1 MFEHQTTNNLDQTT
15 HTDTIFI
22 DVIVP
27 LSVANKFTYRI
38 PKEMNE
44 NIAVGKRVI
53 VQFGKSKF
61 YTAIVYH
68 IHHNPPK
75 DYAAKYIET
84 ILDDEP
90 IVTTAQLQLWDWIS
104 QYYLCNPGDVMNAAL
119 PSGLKLSS
127 TSHITLNPN
136 FSLDEVDYHFF
147 TQREHTVLEALQ
159 VNASLSFEDVSVML
173 SLKTIQAFVNGL
185 IKKGAIVIY
194 EEIKD
199 KYKPKLVDY
208 IGINNNLLTNDILL
222 KETLDTLEK
231 KAFKQAEVLL
241 AVYHLLK
248 TDETAKQLGLVK
260 KQVLLKTFDTSVIKG
275 LVKKDILIETEIET
289 SRLLFDHREKSTKLL
304 NQFQVQ
310 ALKEIE
316 TQFETKQAVLLHGV
330 TGSGKT
336 EVYAELIA
344 KVIAQGKQVLYLV
357 PEIALTTQLI
367 NRIRAVFGNS
377 VGIYHSK
384 FSENERVEIW
394 NSILL
399 EKDGKHEAKH
409 FNIVLGTR
417 SALFLPFNNLGL
429 IIVDEEHDNSYKQQD
444 PAPRYHARDAAMYLA
459 NLHKAKVLLGTAT
472 PSFESYYNALHNK
485 FGLVRL
491 AERFGKATLPQTVVC
506 DLKKETQQQQN
517 KSIFSHQLINAI
529 TEALQKKEQ
538 VILFQNRRG
547 FAPYTECSACHWI
560 PHCTH
565 CDVALIYHKQTNK
578 LSCHYCGYTMQPPTS
593 CNACGNN
600 NLKYKGFGTEKIEEE
615 IELLFPS
622 AKIARMDLDTTR
634 SKYAYKQ
641 LIDEFEL
648 GNIDILVGTQMVTKG
663 LDFDNVSVV
672 GVLNV
677 DSVLNFPDFRS
688 YEKAYQLIVQVS
700 GRAGRKEK
708 AGTVYIQTN
717 QPEHEVI
724 NHVLA
729 NDYLQFYQSQI
740 NEREQFHYPP
750 YTRVIELSVVA
761 KDINVVNDIAEQLAN
776 QLKPLFGGMLLGP
789 EFPLVA
795 KIKDQYHKRVLL
807 KINREYSPTQVRN
820 LLKQEIDTLQY
831 NNKKSIYRL
840 QIDADPV

>member
-1 MFEHQTTNNLDQTT
+1 MGGN
-15 HTDTIFI
+15 DTLFV
-22 DVIVP
+22 DVIIP

-38 PKEMNE
+38 PKEMNGF
-44 NIAVGKRVI
+44 IAVGKRVI
-53 VQFGKSKF
+53 VQFGKTKF
-61 YTAIVYH
+61 YTAVVYNVH
-68 IHHNPPK
+68 TNPPK
-75 DYAAKYIET
+75 DYAAKYIDS

-90 IVTTAQLQLWDWIS
+90 IVTASQLQLWDWIS
-104 QYYLCNPGDVMNAAL
+104 HYYICNPGDVMNAAL

-127 TSHITLNPN
+127 TSHVTINPD
-136 FSLDEVDYHFF
+136 FSLDEMPYDYF
-147 TQREHTVLEALQ
+147 TEKEHTVLEALQ

-173 SLKTIQAFVNGL
+173 SLKTVQVFISKL

-208 IGINNNLLTNDILL
+208 IGVNPTLLSNELQL
-222 KETLDTLEK
+222 KEVLDTLEK

-241 AVYHLLK
+241 SVLHLLK
-248 TDETAKQLGLVK
+248 ADETAKQLGLVK
-260 KQVLLKTFDTSVIKG
+260 KSVLLKTFDSTAIKG
-275 LVKKDILIETEIET
+275 LVKKEVLIETELET
-289 SRLLFDHREKSTKLL
+289 SRLLFDNKEKTNKIL
-304 NQFQVQ
+304 NSFQIQ
-310 ALKEIE
+310 AVKDIE
-316 TQFETKQAVLLHGV
+316 QQFESKQTVLLHGV

-336 EVYAELIA
+336 EIYSDLID
-344 KVIAQGKQVLYLV
+344 KTIVQGKQVLYLV

-394 NSILL
+394 NSIL
-399 EKDGKHEAKH
+399 HEGDDKLDAKH

-429 IIVDEEHDNSYKQQD
+429 IIIDEEHDNSYKQQD

-485 FGLVRL
+485 FGLVRI
-491 AERFGKATLPQTVVC
+491 AERHGNASLPTTVVC
-506 DLKKETQQQQN
+506 DLKKENQQHQN
-517 KSIFSHQLINAI
+517 KGIFSHQLVTAI
-529 TEALQKKEQ
+529 TQALAKKEQ

-547 FAPYTECSACHWI
+547 FAPYTECTSCNWI

-593 CNACGNN
+593 CGACGNN

-615 IELLFPS
+615 IEILFPS
-622 AKIARMDLDTTR
+622 AKVARMDLDTTR

-677 DSVLNFPDFRS
+677 DNVLNFPDFRS

-700 GRAGRKEK
+700 GRAGRKDK
-708 AGTVYIQTN
+708 KGTVYVQTN
-717 QPEHEVI
+717 QPEHAVI

-729 NDYLQFYQSQI
+729 DNYLQFYQSQI

-750 YTRVIELSVVA
+750 FTRVIELSVVS
-761 KDINVVNDIAEQLAN
+761 KDVVVVNDIAQQLAN
-776 QLKPLFGGMLLGP
+776 QLKPLFGGMMLGP

-795 KIKDQYHKRVLL
+795 KIKDQYHKRILL

-840 QIDADPV
+840 QVDADPV

>member
-1 MFEHQTTNNLDQTT
+1 MMESN
-15 HTDTIFI
+15 DTLFI

-38 PKEMNE
+38 PKDMNE
-44 NIAVGKRVI
+44 FIAVGKRVI

-61 YTAIVYH
+61 YTGIVYA
-68 IHHNPPK
+68 IHSNPPK
-75 DYAAKYIET
+75 DYVAKYIET

-90 IVTTAQLQLWDWIS
+90 IVTDAQLKLWDWIAH
-104 QYYLCNPGDVMNAAL
+104 YYLCNPGDVMNAAL

-127 TSHITLNPN
+127 TSHITLNPE
-136 FSLDEVDYHFF
+136 FSLDEMPYDFF
-147 TQREHTVLEALQ
+147 TDKEHTVLEALQ
-159 VNASLSFEDVSVML
+159 TSASLSFEDVSVML
-173 SLKTIQAFVNGL
+173 SIKTVQVFISKL

-208 IGINNNLLTNDILL
+208 IGVNPDLLTNELKL
-222 KETLDTLEK
+222 KEVLDTLEK

-241 AVYHLLK
+241 SVLHLLK

-260 KQVLLKTFDTSVIKG
+260 KSILLKSFDTSVIKG
-275 LVKKDILIETEIET
+275 LVKKEIFIETELET
-289 SRLLFDHREKSTKLL
+289 SRLLFDHKEKTNKTL
-304 NQFQVQ
+304 NDFQIQ
-310 ALKEIE
+310 AVKDIE
-316 TQFETKQAVLLHGV
+316 QQFETKQAVLLHGV

-336 EVYAELIA
+336 EIYSNLID

-394 NSILL
+394 DSIL
-399 EKDGKHEAKH
+399 HENDSRQDAKH
-409 FNIVLGTR
+409 FDIVLGTR
-417 SALFLPFNNLGL
+417 SALFLPFNHLGL
-429 IIVDEEHDNSYKQQD
+429 IIIDEEHDNSYKQQD

-459 NLHKAKVLLGTAT
+459 NLHQAKVLLGTAT
-472 PSFESYYNALHNK
+472 PSFESYYNALHQK
-485 FGLVRL
+485 FGLVRV
-491 AERFGKATLPQTVVC
+491 AERHGNATMPHMVVC

-517 KSIFSHQLINAI
+517 KSIFSHQLVDAI
-529 TEALQKKEQ
+529 TQALAKKEQ

-547 FAPYTECSACHWI
+547 FAPYTECTSCNWI

-565 CDVALIYHKQTNK
+565 CDVALIYHKQSNK
-578 LSCHYCGYTMQPPTS
+578 LSCHYCGYSMQPPTS
-593 CNACGNN
+593 CGACGNN

-615 IELLFPS
+615 IEILFPS
-622 AKIARMDLDTTR
+622 AKVARMDLDTTR

-663 LDFDNVSVV
+663 LDFDHVSVV

-688 YEKAYQLIVQVS
+688 FEKAYQLIVQVS
-700 GRAGRKEK
+700 GRAGRKDK
-708 AGTVYIQTN
+708 KGTVYIQTN
-717 QPEHEVI
+717 QPEHSVI

-729 NDYLQFYQSQI
+729 DNYLQFYQSQI
-740 NEREQFHYPP
+740 HEREQFHYPP
-750 YTRVIELSVVA
+750 FTRVIELSVVS
-761 KDINVVNDIAEQLAN
+761 KEVNVVNDIAQQLAN
-776 QLKPLFGGMLLGP
+776 QLKPLFGGMMLGP

-795 KIKDQYHKRVLL
+795 KIKDQYHKRILL

-820 LLKQEIDTLQY
+820 LLKQEIDILQY
-831 NNKKSIYRL
+831 NNKKSLYRL

>member
-1 MFEHQTTNNLDQTT
+1 MESN
-15 HTDTIFI
+15 DTLFI

-27 LSVANKFTYRI
+27 LSVANKFTYRV
-38 PKEMNE
+38 PKEMNDF
-44 NIAVGKRVI
+44 IAVGKRVI
-53 VQFGKSKF
+53 VQFGKTKF
-61 YTAIVYH
+61 YTAVVYNVH
-68 IHHNPPK
+68 TNPPK
-75 DYAAKYIET
+75 DYAAKYIDS

-90 IVTTAQLQLWDWIS
+90 IVTASQLQLWDWIS
-104 QYYLCNPGDVMNAAL
+104 HYYVCNPGDVMNAAL

-127 TSHITLNPN
+127 TSHITINPD
-136 FSLDEVDYHFF
+136 FSLDEMPYDYF
-147 TQREHTVLEALQ
+147 TEKEHTVLEALM
-159 VNASLSFEDVSVML
+159 VNPSLSFEDVSVML
-173 SLKTIQAFVNGL
+173 SLKTVQVFINKL
-185 IKKGAIVIY
+185 IKKGAVVIY

-208 IGINNNLLTNDILL
+208 IGVNSALLNYELQL
-222 KETLDTLEK
+222 KEVLDTLEK

-241 AVYHLLK
+241 SVLHLLK
-248 TDETAKQLGLVK
+248 ADETAKQLGLVK
-260 KQVLLKTFDTSVIKG
+260 KSILLKTFDSTAIKG
-275 LVKKDILIETEIET
+275 LVKKEVLIETELET
-289 SRLLFDHREKSTKLL
+289 SRLLFDNKEKTNKIL
-304 NQFQVQ
+304 NSFQIQ
-310 ALKEIE
+310 AVKDIE
-316 TQFETKQAVLLHGV
+316 QQFETKQAVLLHGV

-336 EVYAELIA
+336 EIYSELIN
-344 KVIAQGKQVLYLV
+344 KTIAQGKQVLYLV

-394 NSILL
+394 NSIL
-399 EKDGKHEAKH
+399 HEGDAKLDAKH

-429 IIVDEEHDNSYKQQD
+429 IIIDEEHDNSYKQQD

-485 FGLVRL
+485 FGLVRI
-491 AERFGKATLPQTVVC
+491 AERHGNASLPKTVVC
-506 DLKKETQQQQN
+506 DLKKENQQHQN
-517 KSIFSHQLINAI
+517 KGIFSHQLVTAI
-529 TEALQKKEQ
+529 TQALAKKEQ

-547 FAPYTECSACHWI
+547 FAPYTECTSCNWI

-593 CNACGNN
+593 CGACGNN

-615 IELLFPS
+615 IEILFPS
-622 AKIARMDLDTTR
+622 AKVARMDLDTTR

-700 GRAGRKEK
+700 GRAGRKDK
-708 AGTVYIQTN
+708 KGTVYVQTN
-717 QPEHEVI
+717 QPEHAVI

-729 NDYLQFYQSQI
+729 DNYLQFYQSQI

-750 YTRVIELSVVA
+750 FTRVIELSVVS
-761 KDINVVNDIAEQLAN
+761 KDVNVVNDIAQQLAN
-776 QLKPLFGGMLLGP
+776 QLKPLFGSMMLGP

-795 KIKDQYHKRVLL
+795 KIKDQYHKRILL

-820 LLKQEIDTLQY
+820 LLKQEIDTLQF

-840 QIDADPV
+840 QVDADPV

>member
-1 MFEHQTTNNLDQTT
+1 MSQTT
-15 HTDTIFI
+15 HNYSQTTLFI

-27 LSVANKFTYRI
+27 LSVANKFTYCV

-44 NIAVGKRVI
+44 FIAVGKRVI
-53 VQFGKSKF
+53 VQFGKTKF
-61 YTAIVYH
+61 YTAVVYNVH
-68 IHHNPPK
+68 NNPPK
-75 DYAAKYIET
+75 DYAAKYIDS

-90 IVTTAQLQLWDWIS
+90 IVTAAQLQLWDWIS
-104 QYYLCNPGDVMNAAL
+104 HYYVCNPGDVMNAAL

-127 TSHITLNPN
+127 TSHITINPD
-136 FSLDEVDYHFF
+136 FSLDEMPYDYF
-147 TQREHTVLEALQ
+147 TEKEHTVLEALM

-173 SLKTIQAFVNGL
+173 SLKTVQVFISKL

-208 IGINNNLLTNDILL
+208 IGVNPNLLNSELQL
-222 KETLDTLEK
+222 KEVLDTLEK

-241 AVYHLLK
+241 SVLHLLK
-248 TDETAKQLGLVK
+248 SDETAKQLGLVRK
-260 KQVLLKTFDTSVIKG
+260 SVLLKTFDSAAIKG
-275 LVKKDILIETEIET
+275 LVKKEVLIETELET
-289 SRLLFDHREKSTKLL
+289 SRLLFDNKEKTNKTL
-304 NQFQVQ
+304 NDFQVQ
-310 ALKEIE
+310 AVKDIE
-316 TQFETKQAVLLHGV
+316 QQFESKQAVLLHGV

-336 EVYAELIA
+336 EIYSELIN

-394 NSILL
+394 NSIL
-399 EKDGKHEAKH
+399 HEGDDKLDAKH

-429 IIVDEEHDNSYKQQD
+429 IIIDEEHDNSYKQQD

-485 FGLVRL
+485 FGLVRI
-491 AERFGKATLPQTVVC
+491 AERHGNASLPTTVVC
-506 DLKKETQQQQN
+506 DLKKENQQHQN
-517 KSIFSHQLINAI
+517 KGIFSHQLVTAI
-529 TEALQKKEQ
+529 TQALAKKEQ

-547 FAPYTECSACHWI
+547 FAPYTECTSCNWI

-578 LSCHYCGYTMQPPTS
+578 LICHYCGYTMQPPNA
-593 CNACGNN
+593 CGACGNN

-615 IELLFPS
+615 IEILFPS
-622 AKIARMDLDTTR
+622 AKVARMDLDTTR

-700 GRAGRKEK
+700 GRAGRKDK
-708 AGTVYIQTN
+708 KGTVYVQTN
-717 QPEHEVI
+717 QPEHAVI

-729 NDYLQFYQSQI
+729 DNYLQFYQSQI

-750 YTRVIELSVVA
+750 FTRVIELSVVS
-761 KDINVVNDIAEQLAN
+761 KDVVVVNDIAQQLAN

-795 KIKDQYHKRVLL
+795 KIKDQYHKRILL

-840 QIDADPV
+840 QVDADPV

>member
-1 MFEHQTTNNLDQTT
+1 MMESN
-15 HTDTIFI
+15 DTLFI

-38 PKEMNE
+38 PKDMNE
-44 NIAVGKRVI
+44 FIAVGKRVI

-61 YTAIVYH
+61 YTGIVYA
-68 IHHNPPK
+68 IHSNPPK
-75 DYAAKYIET
+75 DYVAKYIET

-90 IVTTAQLQLWDWIS
+90 IVTDAQLKLWDWIAH
-104 QYYLCNPGDVMNAAL
+104 YYLCNPGDVMNAAL

-127 TSHITLNPN
+127 TSHITLNPE
-136 FSLDEVDYHFF
+136 FSLDEMPYEFF
-147 TQREHTVLEALQ
+147 TDKEHTVLEALQ
-159 VNASLSFEDVSVML
+159 TSASLSFEDVSVML
-173 SLKTIQAFVNGL
+173 SIKTVQVFISKL

-208 IGINNNLLTNDILL
+208 IRVNPDLLTNELKL
-222 KETLDTLEK
+222 KEVLDTLEK

-241 AVYHLLK
+241 SVLHLLK

-260 KQVLLKTFDTSVIKG
+260 KSILLKSFDTAVIKG
-275 LVKKDILIETEIET
+275 LVKKEIFIETELET
-289 SRLLFDHREKSTKLL
+289 SRLLFDHKEKTNKTL
-304 NQFQVQ
+304 NDFQIQ
-310 ALKEIE
+310 AVKDIE
-316 TQFETKQAVLLHGV
+316 QQFETKQAVLLHGV

-336 EVYAELIA
+336 EIYSNLID

-394 NSILL
+394 DSIL
-399 EKDGKHEAKH
+399 HENDSRQDAKH
-409 FNIVLGTR
+409 FDIVLGTR
-417 SALFLPFNNLGL
+417 SALFLPFNHLGL
-429 IIVDEEHDNSYKQQD
+429 IIIDEEHDNSYKQQD

-459 NLHKAKVLLGTAT
+459 NLHQAKVLLGTAT
-472 PSFESYYNALHNK
+472 PSFESYYNALHQK
-485 FGLVRL
+485 FGLVRV
-491 AERFGKATLPQTVVC
+491 AERHGNATLPHMVVC

-517 KSIFSHQLINAI
+517 KSIFSHQLVDAI
-529 TEALQKKEQ
+529 TQALAKKEQ

-547 FAPYTECSACHWI
+547 FAPYTECTSCNWI

-565 CDVALIYHKQTNK
+565 CDVALIYHKQSNK

-593 CNACGNN
+593 CGACGNN

-615 IELLFPS
+615 IEILFPS
-622 AKIARMDLDTTR
+622 AKVARMDLDTTR

-663 LDFDNVSVV
+663 LDFDHVSVV

-688 YEKAYQLIVQVS
+688 FEKAYQLIVQVS
-700 GRAGRKEK
+700 GRAGRKDK
-708 AGTVYIQTN
+708 KGTVYIQTN
-717 QPEHEVI
+717 QPEHSVI

-729 NDYLQFYQSQI
+729 DNYLQFYQSQI
-740 NEREQFHYPP
+740 HEREQFHYPP
-750 YTRVIELSVVA
+750 FTRVIELSVVS
-761 KDINVVNDIAEQLAN
+761 KEVNVVNDIAQQLAN
-776 QLKPLFGGMLLGP
+776 QLKPLFGGMMLGP

-795 KIKDQYHKRVLL
+795 KIKDQYHKRILL

-820 LLKQEIDTLQY
+820 LLKQEIDILQY
-831 NNKKSIYRL
+831 NNKKSLYRL

>member
-1 MFEHQTTNNLDQTT
+1 MENN
-15 HTDTIFI
+15 DTIFV

-27 LSVANKFTYRI
+27 LSVANKFTYRV
-38 PKEMNE
+38 PKEMNGL
-44 NIAVGKRVI
+44 IAIGKRVI

-61 YTAIVYH
+61 YTAIVYA
-68 IHHNPPK
+68 IHSNPPK
-75 DYAAKYIET
+75 DYTAKYIDN

-90 IVTTAQLQLWDWIS
+90 IVNATQLQLWDWIS
-104 QYYLCNPGDVMNAAL
+104 HYYVCNPGDVMNAAL

-136 FSLDEVDYHFF
+136 FSLDEMPYDYF
-147 TQREHTVLEALQ
+147 TEKEHNVLEALQ
-159 VNASLSFEDVSVML
+159 ANASLSFDDVSVML
-173 SLKTIQAFVNGL
+173 GIKTVQVFINKL

-199 KYKPKLVDY
+199 KYKPKLVAY
-208 IGINNNLLTNDILL
+208 IGINPTLLNNEDQLR
-222 KETLDTLEK
+222 EVLDTLEK

-241 AVYHLLK
+241 LMLHLLK
-248 TDETAKQLGLVK
+248 SDETAKQLGLVK
-260 KQVLLKTFDTSVIKG
+260 KSVLLKTVDTAVIKS
-275 LVKKDILIETEIET
+275 LVKKEILIETELET
-289 SRLLFDHREKSTKLL
+289 SRLLFDNKEKTNKTL
-304 NQFQVQ
+304 NDFQLAAVANIQ
-310 ALKEIE
+310 Q
-316 TQFETKQAVLLHGV
+316 QFETKQAVLLHGV

-336 EVYAELIA
+336 EIYSELIHKA
-344 KVIAQGKQVLYLV
+344 VAEGKQVLYLV

-367 NRIRAVFGNS
+367 NRIRAVFGNT

-394 NSILL
+394 NSIL
-399 EKDGKHEAKH
+399 HENENSIDAKH
-409 FNIVLGTR
+409 FNVVLGTR

-429 IIVDEEHDNSYKQQD
+429 IIIDEEHDNSYKQQD

-459 NLHKAKVLLGTAT
+459 GLHKAKVLLGTAT
-472 PSFESYYNALHNK
+472 PSFETYYNALNHK
-485 FGLVRL
+485 FGLVRI
-491 AERFGKATLPQTVVC
+491 AQRFGNAALPDTVIC

-517 KSIFSHQLINAI
+517 KSIFSHQLVDAI
-529 TEALQKKEQ
+529 TQSLAKKEQ

-593 CNACGNN
+593 CSACGNN

-615 IELLFPS
+615 IEILFPM
-622 AKIARMDLDTTR
+622 AKVARMDLDTTR

-700 GRAGRKEK
+700 GRAGRKQK
-708 AGTVYIQTN
+708 KGTVYIQTN
-717 QPEHEVI
+717 QPDHEVI
-724 NHVLA
+724 KHVLA
-729 NDYLQFYQSQI
+729 DDYLQFYQSQI
-740 NEREQFHYPP
+740 HEREQFHYPP
-750 YTRVIELSVVA
+750 FTRVIELSVVS
-761 KDINVVNDIAEQLAN
+761 KDIAVVNDIAEQLAV

-820 LLKQEIDTLQY
+820 LLKQEMDILQY
-831 NNKKSIYRL
+831 NNKTSVYRL
-840 QIDADPV
+840 QVDADPV

>member
-1 MFEHQTTNNLDQTT
+1 MNTNET
-15 HTDTIFI
+15 FFV

-27 LSVANKFTYRI
+27 LSVANKFTYRV
-38 PKEMNE
+38 PKEFNE
-44 NIAVGKRVI
+44 QIMVGKRVI
-53 VQFGKSKF
+53 VQFGKTKF
-61 YTAIVYH
+61 YTAIVYNVH
-68 IHHNPPK
+68 PNPPK
-75 DYAAKYIET
+75 DYVAKYIDS

-90 IVTTAQLQLWDWIS
+90 IVTKAQLQLWDWIS
-104 QYYLCNPGDVMNAAL
+104 HYYLCNPGDVMNAAL

-127 TSHITLNPN
+127 TSHITINTD
-136 FSLDEVDYHFF
+136 FSLDEMPYDYF
-147 TQREHTVLEALQ
+147 TEKEHTVLEALQ
-159 VNASLSFEDVSVML
+159 INSSLSFDDVSVML
-173 SLKTIQAFVNGL
+173 SIKTVQGFINKLIQ
-185 IKKGAIVIY
+185 KGAIVIY

-199 KYKPKLVDY
+199 KYKPKLVVY
-208 IGINNNLLTNDILL
+208 IGVNPTLMNDQMQL
-222 KETLDTLEK
+222 KEVLDTLEK
-231 KAFKQAEVLL
+231 KAFKQAELLLMVL
-241 AVYHLLK
+241 HLLK
-248 TDETAKQLGLVK
+248 SDETAKQLGLVK
-260 KQVLLKTFDTSVIKG
+260 KATLLKTFDTAVIKG
-275 LVKKDILIETEIET
+275 LVKKEILIETELET
-289 SRLLFDHREKSTKLL
+289 SRLLFDNKEKTIKTL
-304 NQFQVQ
+304 NEFQIKAV
-310 ALKEIE
+310 KEIE
-316 TQFETKQAVLLHGV
+316 HQFETKQAVLLHGV

-336 EVYAELIA
+336 EIYSELIN
-344 KVIAQGKQVLYLV
+344 KVIAEGKQVLYLV

-367 NRIRAVFGNS
+367 SRIRAVFGNS

-394 NSILL
+394 NSIL
-399 EKDGKHEAKH
+399 HEGDHKQDAKH

-429 IIVDEEHDNSYKQQD
+429 IIIDEEHDNSYKQQD

-485 FGLVRL
+485 FGLVRI
-491 AERFGKATLPQTVVC
+491 AERHGNASLPSTVVC

-517 KSIFSHQLINAI
+517 KSIFSHQLVDAI
-529 TEALQKKEQ
+529 TQALAKKEQ

-547 FAPYTECSACHWI
+547 FAPYTECTSCNWI

-578 LSCHYCGYTMQPPTS
+578 LSCHYCGYAMQPPTS
-593 CNACGNN
+593 CGACGNN

-615 IELLFPS
+615 IEILFPS
-622 AKIARMDLDTTR
+622 AKVTRMDLDTTR

-688 YEKAYQLIVQVS
+688 FEKAYQLIVQVS
-700 GRAGRKEK
+700 GRAGRKDK
-708 AGTVYIQTN
+708 KGTVYIQTN
-717 QPEHEVI
+717 QPEHSVI

-729 NDYLQFYQSQI
+729 DNYLQFYQSQI

-750 YTRVIELSVVA
+750 FTRVIELSVVS
-761 KDINVVNDIAEQLAN
+761 KDVNVVNDIAQQLAN
-776 QLKPLFGGMLLGP
+776 QLKPLFGGMMLGP
-789 EFPLVA
+789 EFPLIA

>member
-1 MFEHQTTNNLDQTT
+1 LSQTT
-15 HTDTIFI
+15 HNYSQTTLFI

-27 LSVANKFTYRI
+27 LSVANKFTYCV

-44 NIAVGKRVI
+44 FIAVGKRVI
-53 VQFGKSKF
+53 VQFGKTKF
-61 YTAIVYH
+61 YTAVVYNVH
-68 IHHNPPK
+68 NNPPK
-75 DYAAKYIET
+75 DYAAKYIDS

-90 IVTTAQLQLWDWIS
+90 IVTAAQLQLWDWIS
-104 QYYLCNPGDVMNAAL
+104 HYYVCNPGDVMNAAL

-127 TSHITLNPN
+127 TSHITINPD
-136 FSLDEVDYHFF
+136 FSLDEMPYDYF
-147 TQREHTVLEALQ
+147 TDKEHAVLEALM

-173 SLKTIQAFVNGL
+173 SLKTVQVFISKL

-208 IGINNNLLTNDILL
+208 IGVNPTLLNSELQL
-222 KETLDTLEK
+222 KEVLDALEK

-241 AVYHLLK
+241 SVLHLLK

-260 KQVLLKTFDTSVIKG
+260 KSVLLKTFDSAAIKG
-275 LVKKDILIETEIET
+275 LVKKEVLIETELET
-289 SRLLFDHREKSTKLL
+289 SRLLFDNKEKTNKTL
-304 NQFQVQ
+304 NDFQVQ
-310 ALKEIE
+310 AVKDIE
-316 TQFETKQAVLLHGV
+316 QQFESKQAVLLHGV

-336 EVYAELIA
+336 EIYSELIN

-394 NSILL
+394 NSILHEGDDKL
-399 EKDGKHEAKH
+399 EAKH

-429 IIVDEEHDNSYKQQD
+429 IIIDEEHDNSYKQQD

-485 FGLVRL
+485 FGLVRI
-491 AERFGKATLPQTVVC
+491 AERHGNASLPTTVVC
-506 DLKKETQQQQN
+506 DLKKENQQHQN
-517 KSIFSHQLINAI
+517 KGIFSHQLVTAI
-529 TEALQKKEQ
+529 TQALAKKEQ

-547 FAPYTECSACHWI
+547 FAPYTECTSCNWI

-578 LSCHYCGYTMQPPTS
+578 LSCHYCGYTMQPPNA
-593 CNACGNN
+593 CGACGNN

-615 IELLFPS
+615 IEILFPS
-622 AKIARMDLDTTR
+622 AKVARMDLDTTR

-700 GRAGRKEK
+700 GRAGRKDK
-708 AGTVYIQTN
+708 KGTVYVQTN
-717 QPEHEVI
+717 QPEHAVI

-729 NDYLQFYQSQI
+729 DNYLQFYQSQI

-750 YTRVIELSVVA
+750 FTRVIELSVVS
-761 KDINVVNDIAEQLAN
+761 KDVVVVNDIAQQLAN
-776 QLKPLFGGMLLGP
+776 QLKPLFGGMMLGP

-795 KIKDQYHKRVLL
+795 KIKDQYHKRILL

-840 QIDADPV
+840 QVDADPV

>member
-1 MFEHQTTNNLDQTT
+1 MSQTT
-15 HTDTIFI
+15 HNYSQTTLFI

-27 LSVANKFTYRI
+27 LSVANKFTYCV

-44 NIAVGKRVI
+44 FIAVGKRVI
-53 VQFGKSKF
+53 VQFGKTKF
-61 YTAIVYH
+61 YTAVVYNVH
-68 IHHNPPK
+68 NNPPK
-75 DYAAKYIET
+75 DYAAKYIDS

-90 IVTTAQLQLWDWIS
+90 IVTAAQLQLWDWIS
-104 QYYLCNPGDVMNAAL
+104 HYYVCNPGDVMNAAL

-127 TSHITLNPN
+127 TSHITINPD
-136 FSLDEVDYHFF
+136 FSLDEMPYDYF
-147 TQREHTVLEALQ
+147 TEKEHTVLEALM

-173 SLKTIQAFVNGL
+173 SLKTVQVFISKL

-208 IGINNNLLTNDILL
+208 IGVNPTLLNSELQL
-222 KETLDTLEK
+222 KEVLDALEK

-241 AVYHLLK
+241 SVLHLLK

-260 KQVLLKTFDTSVIKG
+260 KSVLLKTFDSAAIKG
-275 LVKKDILIETEIET
+275 LVKKEVLIETELET
-289 SRLLFDHREKSTKLL
+289 SRLLFDNKEKTNKTL
-304 NQFQVQ
+304 NDFQVQ
-310 ALKEIE
+310 AVKDIE
-316 TQFETKQAVLLHGV
+316 QQFESKQAVLLHGV

-336 EVYAELIA
+336 EIYSELIN

-394 NSILL
+394 NSIL
-399 EKDGKHEAKH
+399 HEGDNKLDAKH

-429 IIVDEEHDNSYKQQD
+429 IIIDEEHDNSYKQQD

-485 FGLVRL
+485 FGLVRI
-491 AERFGKATLPQTVVC
+491 AERHGNASLPTTVVC
-506 DLKKETQQQQN
+506 DLKKENQQHQN
-517 KSIFSHQLINAI
+517 KGIFSHQLVTAI
-529 TEALQKKEQ
+529 TQALAKKEQ

-547 FAPYTECSACHWI
+547 FAPYTECTSCNWI

-578 LSCHYCGYTMQPPTS
+578 LSCHYCGYTMQPPNA
-593 CNACGNN
+593 CGACGNN

-615 IELLFPS
+615 IEILFPS
-622 AKIARMDLDTTR
+622 AKVARMDLDTTR

-700 GRAGRKEK
+700 GRAGRKDK
-708 AGTVYIQTN
+708 KGTVYVQTN
-717 QPEHEVI
+717 QPEHAVI

-729 NDYLQFYQSQI
+729 DNYLQFYQSQI

-750 YTRVIELSVVA
+750 FTRVIELSVVS
-761 KDINVVNDIAEQLAN
+761 KDVVVVNDIAQQLAN
-776 QLKPLFGGMLLGP
+776 QLKPLFGGMMLGP

-795 KIKDQYHKRVLL
+795 KIKDQYHKRILL

-840 QIDADPV
+840 QVDADPV

>member
-1 MFEHQTTNNLDQTT
+1 MESN
-15 HTDTIFI
+15 DTLFI
-22 DVIVP
+22 DIIVP

-44 NIAVGKRVI
+44 FIAIGKRVI

-61 YTAIVYH
+61 YTGIVYTVH
-68 IHHNPPK
+68 TNPPK

-84 ILDDEP
+84 ILDDNP
-90 IVTTAQLQLWDWIS
+90 IVTSSQLQLWDWIS
-104 QYYLCNPGDVMNAAL
+104 HYYVCNPGDVMNAAL

-127 TSHITLNPN
+127 TSHITINPD
-136 FSLDEVDYHFF
+136 FSLDEMPYDYF
-147 TQREHTVLEALQ
+147 TEKEHTILEALQ
-159 VNASLSFEDVSVML
+159 TNASLSFEDVSVLL
-173 SLKTIQAFVNGL
+173 SIKTVQVFISKL

-199 KYKPKLVDY
+199 KYKPKLIDY
-208 IGINNNLLTNDILL
+208 IGVNSNLLNNEFQL
-222 KETLDTLEK
+222 KEVLDTLEK

-241 AVYHLLK
+241 SVLHLLK

-260 KQVLLKTFDTSVIKG
+260 KSILLKSFDTTVIKG
-275 LVKKDILIETEIET
+275 LVKKEIFIETELET
-289 SRLLFDHREKSTKLL
+289 SRLLFDNKEKTNKTL
-304 NQFQVQ
+304 NDFQIKAV
-310 ALKEIE
+310 KEIE
-316 TQFETKQAVLLHGV
+316 QQFETKQTVLLHGV

-336 EVYAELIA
+336 EIYSDLID
-344 KVIAQGKQVLYLV
+344 KTIAQGKQVLYLV

-394 NSILL
+394 NSIL
-399 EKDGKHEAKH
+399 HEGDDKLDAKH

-429 IIVDEEHDNSYKQQD
+429 IIIDEEHDNSYKQQD

-485 FGLVRL
+485 FGLVRIT
-491 AERFGKATLPQTVVC
+491 ERHGNASLPVTVVC
-506 DLKKETQQQQN
+506 DLKKENQQHQN
-517 KSIFSHQLINAI
+517 KGVFSHQLVSAI
-529 TEALQKKEQ
+529 TKALAKKEQ

-547 FAPYTECSACHWI
+547 FAPYTECTSCNWI

-593 CNACGNN
+593 CGACGNN

-615 IELLFPS
+615 IEILFPT
-622 AKIARMDLDTTR
+622 AKVARMDLDTTR

-648 GNIDILVGTQMVTKG
+648 GNIDVLVGTQMVTKG

-700 GRAGRKEK
+700 GRAGRKDK
-708 AGTVYIQTN
+708 KGTVYVQTN
-717 QPEHEVI
+717 QPEHAVI

-729 NDYLQFYQSQI
+729 DNYLQFYQSQI

-750 YTRVIELSVVA
+750 FTRVIELSVVS
-761 KDINVVNDIAEQLAN
+761 KDVVVVNDIAQQLAN
-776 QLKPLFGGMLLGP
+776 QLKPLFGGMMLGP

-795 KIKDQYHKRVLL
+795 KIKDQYHKRILL
-807 KINREYSPTQVRN
+807 KINRGYSPTQVRN

-840 QIDADPV
+840 QVDADPV

>member
-1 MFEHQTTNNLDQTT
+1 MDNN
-15 HTDTIFI
+15 DTLFI

-38 PKEMNE
+38 PKELNE
-44 NIAVGKRVI
+44 SIAVGKRVI

-61 YTAIVYH
+61 YTGVVYNVH
-68 IHHNPPK
+68 SNPPK
-75 DYAAKYIET
+75 EYAAKYIET

-90 IVTTAQLQLWDWIS
+90 IVTEAQLKLWDWIS
-104 QYYLCNPGDVMNAAL
+104 HYYVCNPGDVMNAAL

-127 TSHITLNPN
+127 TSHITLNPD
-136 FSLDEVDYHFF
+136 FSLDEMPYNFF
-147 TQREHTVLEALQ
+147 TEKEHLILEALQ
-159 VNASLSFEDVSVML
+159 TNASLSFDDVSVML
-173 SLKTIQAFVNGL
+173 SLKTVQVFISKL

-208 IGINNNLLTNDILL
+208 IGVNPSLL
-222 KETLDTLEK
+222 KDERQLKEILDTLEK
-231 KAFKQAEVLL
+231 KAFKQAELL
-241 AVYHLLK
+241 LLMLHLLK
-248 TDETAKQLGLVK
+248 SDETARQLGLVK
-260 KQVLLKTFDTSVIKG
+260 KSVLLKKIDTAVIKG
-275 LVKKDILIETEIET
+275 LVKKEILIETELET
-289 SRLLFDHREKSTKLL
+289 SRLLFDNKEKTNKTL
-304 NQFQVQ
+304 NEFQLNAV
-310 ALKEIE
+310 KDIE
-316 TQFETKQAVLLHGV
+316 AQFETKQTVLLHGV

-336 EVYAELIA
+336 EIYSDLID
-344 KVIAQGKQVLYLV
+344 KVISQGNQVLYLV

-367 NRIRAVFGNS
+367 NRIRAVFGNT

-394 NSILL
+394 NSIL
-399 EKDGKHEAKH
+399 HEGDDKLDAKH

-429 IIVDEEHDNSYKQQD
+429 IIIDEEHDNSYKQHD

-472 PSFESYYNALHNK
+472 PSFESYYNALHQK
-485 FGLVRL
+485 FGLVRI
-491 AERFGKATLPQTVVC
+491 AERFGNASLPDTVVC
-506 DLKKETQQQQN
+506 DLKKENQQHQN
-517 KSIFSHQLINAI
+517 KGIFSHQLVTAI
-529 TEALQKKEQ
+529 TQALAKKEQ

-547 FAPYTECSACHWI
+547 FAPYTECTSCNWI

-578 LSCHYCGYTMQPPTS
+578 LSCHYCGYSMQPPSS
-593 CNACGNN
+593 CGACGNN

-615 IELLFPS
+615 IEILFPS
-622 AKIARMDLDTTR
+622 AKVARMDLDTTR

-663 LDFDNVSVV
+663 LDFDHVSVV

-688 YEKAYQLIVQVS
+688 FEKAYQLIVQVS
-700 GRAGRKEK
+700 GRAGRKDK
-708 AGTVYIQTN
+708 KGTVYIQTN
-717 QPEHEVI
+717 HPEHSVI

-729 NDYLQFYQSQI
+729 DNYLQFYQSQI

-750 YTRVIELSVVA
+750 FTRVIELSVVS
-761 KDINVVNDIAEQLAN
+761 KDENVVNDISQQLAN
-776 QLKPLFGGMLLGP
+776 QLKPLFGGMMLGP

-795 KIKDQYHKRVLL
+795 KIKDQYHKRILL

-840 QIDADPV
+840 QVDADPV

>member
-1 MFEHQTTNNLDQTT
+1 MSQTT
-15 HTDTIFI
+15 HNYSQTTLFI

-27 LSVANKFTYRI
+27 LSVANKFTYCV

-44 NIAVGKRVI
+44 FIAVGKRVI
-53 VQFGKSKF
+53 VQFGKTKF
-61 YTAIVYH
+61 YTAVVYNVH
-68 IHHNPPK
+68 NNPPK
-75 DYAAKYIET
+75 DYAAKYIDS

-90 IVTTAQLQLWDWIS
+90 IVTAAQLQLWDWIS
-104 QYYLCNPGDVMNAAL
+104 HYYVCNPGDLMNAAL

-127 TSHITLNPN
+127 TSHITINPD
-136 FSLDEVDYHFF
+136 FSLDEMPYDYF
-147 TQREHTVLEALQ
+147 TDKEHAVLEALM

-173 SLKTIQAFVNGL
+173 SLKTVQVFISKL

-208 IGINNNLLTNDILL
+208 IGVNPTLLNSELQL
-222 KETLDTLEK
+222 KEVLDALEK

-241 AVYHLLK
+241 SVLHLLK

-260 KQVLLKTFDTSVIKG
+260 KSVLLKTFDSAAIKG
-275 LVKKDILIETEIET
+275 LVKKEVLIETELET
-289 SRLLFDHREKSTKLL
+289 SRLLFDNKEKTNKTL
-304 NQFQVQ
+304 NDFQVQ
-310 ALKEIE
+310 AVKDIE
-316 TQFETKQAVLLHGV
+316 QQFESKQAVLLHGV

-336 EVYAELIA
+336 EIYSELIN

-394 NSILL
+394 NSIL
-399 EKDGKHEAKH
+399 HEGDDKLDAKH

-429 IIVDEEHDNSYKQQD
+429 IIIDEEHDNSYKQQD

-485 FGLVRL
+485 FGLVRI
-491 AERFGKATLPQTVVC
+491 AERHGNASLPTTVVC
-506 DLKKETQQQQN
+506 DLKKENQQHQN
-517 KSIFSHQLINAI
+517 KGIFSHQLVTAI
-529 TEALQKKEQ
+529 TQALAKKEQ

-547 FAPYTECSACHWI
+547 FAPYTECTSCNWI

-578 LSCHYCGYTMQPPTS
+578 LSCHYCGYTMQPPNA
-593 CNACGNN
+593 CGACGNN

-615 IELLFPS
+615 IEILFPS
-622 AKIARMDLDTTR
+622 AKVARMDLDTTR

-700 GRAGRKEK
+700 GRAGRKDK
-708 AGTVYIQTN
+708 KGTVYVQTN
-717 QPEHEVI
+717 QPEHAVI

-729 NDYLQFYQSQI
+729 DNYLQFYQSQI

-750 YTRVIELSVVA
+750 FTRVIELSVVS
-761 KDINVVNDIAEQLAN
+761 KDVVVVNDIAQQLAN
-776 QLKPLFGGMLLGP
+776 QLKPLFGGMMLGP

-795 KIKDQYHKRVLL
+795 KIKDQYHKRILL

-840 QIDADPV
+840 QVDADPV

>member
-1 MFEHQTTNNLDQTT
+1 MDQTTNNSSQTT
-15 HTDTIFI
+15 LFV

-27 LSVANKFTYRI
+27 LSVANKFTYRV

-44 NIAVGKRVI
+44 FIAVGKRVI
-53 VQFGKSKF
+53 VQFGKTKF
-61 YTAIVYH
+61 YTAVVYNVH
-68 IHHNPPK
+68 TNPPK
-75 DYAAKYIET
+75 DYAAKYVDS

-90 IVTTAQLQLWDWIS
+90 IVTAAQLQLWDWIS
-104 QYYLCNPGDVMNAAL
+104 HYYVCNPGDVMNAAL

-127 TSHITLNPN
+127 TSHITINPD
-136 FSLDEVDYHFF
+136 FSLDEMPYDYF
-147 TQREHTVLEALQ
+147 TEKEHTVLEALM

-173 SLKTIQAFVNGL
+173 SLKTVQVFISKL

-208 IGINNNLLTNDILL
+208 IGVNPTLLNNELQL
-222 KETLDTLEK
+222 KEVLDTLEK
-231 KAFKQAEVLL
+231 KAFKQAEILLSVL
-241 AVYHLLK
+241 HLLK
-248 TDETAKQLGLVK
+248 SDETAKQLGLVK
-260 KQVLLKTFDTSVIKG
+260 KSVLLKTFDSAAIKG
-275 LVKKDILIETEIET
+275 LVKKEILIETELET
-289 SRLLFDHREKSTKLL
+289 SRLLFDNKEKTNKTL
-304 NQFQVQ
+304 NDFQVQ
-310 ALKEIE
+310 AVKDIE
-316 TQFETKQAVLLHGV
+316 QQFETKQTVLLHGV

-336 EVYAELIA
+336 EIYSELIN

-394 NSILL
+394 NSIL
-399 EKDGKHEAKH
+399 HEGDDKLDAKH
-409 FNIVLGTR
+409 FNIILGTR

-429 IIVDEEHDNSYKQQD
+429 IIIDEEHDNSYKQQD

-485 FGLVRL
+485 FGLVRI
-491 AERFGKATLPQTVVC
+491 AERHGNASLPTTVVC
-506 DLKKETQQQQN
+506 DLKKENQQHQN
-517 KSIFSHQLINAI
+517 KGIFSHQLVTAI
-529 TEALQKKEQ
+529 TQALAKKEQ

-547 FAPYTECSACHWI
+547 FAPYTECTSCNWI

-593 CNACGNN
+593 CGACGNN

-615 IELLFPS
+615 IEILFPS
-622 AKIARMDLDTTR
+622 AKVARMDLDTTR

-700 GRAGRKEK
+700 GRAGRKDK
-708 AGTVYIQTN
+708 KGTVYVQTN
-717 QPEHEVI
+717 QPEHAVI

-729 NDYLQFYQSQI
+729 DNYLQFYQSQI

-750 YTRVIELSVVA
+750 FTRVIELSVVS
-761 KDINVVNDIAEQLAN
+761 KDVVVVNDIAQQLAN
-776 QLKPLFGGMLLGP
+776 QLKPLFGGMMLGP

-795 KIKDQYHKRVLL
+795 KIKDQYHKRILL

-840 QIDADPV
+840 QVDADPV

>member
-1 MFEHQTTNNLDQTT
+1 MNTNET
-15 HTDTIFI
+15 FFV

-27 LSVANKFTYRI
+27 LSVANKFTYRV
-38 PKEMNE
+38 PKEFNE
-44 NIAVGKRVI
+44 QIMVGKRVI
-53 VQFGKSKF
+53 VQFGKTKF
-61 YTAIVYH
+61 YTAIVYNVH
-68 IHHNPPK
+68 PNPPK
-75 DYAAKYIET
+75 DYVAKYIDS

-90 IVTTAQLQLWDWIS
+90 IVTKAQLQLWDWIS
-104 QYYLCNPGDVMNAAL
+104 HYYLCNPGDVMNAAL

-127 TSHITLNPN
+127 TSHITINTD
-136 FSLDEVDYHFF
+136 FSLDEMPYDYF
-147 TQREHTVLEALQ
+147 TEKEHTVLEALQ
-159 VNASLSFEDVSVML
+159 INSSLSFDDVSVML
-173 SLKTIQAFVNGL
+173 SIKTVQGFINKLIQ
-185 IKKGAIVIY
+185 KGAIVIY

-208 IGINNNLLTNDILL
+208 IGVNPTLLLDQLQL
-222 KETLDTLEK
+222 KEVLDTLEK
-231 KAFKQAEVLL
+231 KAFKQAELLLMVL
-241 AVYHLLK
+241 HLLK
-248 TDETAKQLGLVK
+248 SDETAKQLGLVK
-260 KQVLLKTFDTSVIKG
+260 KATLLKTFDTAVIKG
-275 LVKKDILIETEIET
+275 LIKKEILIETERET
-289 SRLLFDHREKSTKLL
+289 SRLLFDNKEKTIKTL
-304 NQFQVQ
+304 NEFQIKAV
-310 ALKEIE
+310 KEIE
-316 TQFETKQAVLLHGV
+316 HQFETKQAVLLHGV

-336 EVYAELIA
+336 EIYSELIN
-344 KVIAQGKQVLYLV
+344 KVIAEGKQVLYLV

-367 NRIRAVFGNS
+367 SRIRAVFGNS

-394 NSILL
+394 NSILH
-399 EKDGKHEAKH
+399 KGDHKQDAKH

-429 IIVDEEHDNSYKQQD
+429 IIIDEEHDNSYKQQD

-472 PSFESYYNALHNK
+472 PSFESYYNALHSK
-485 FGLVRL
+485 FGLVRI
-491 AERFGKATLPQTVVC
+491 AERHGNASLPSTVVC

-517 KSIFSHQLINAI
+517 KSIFSHQLVDAI
-529 TEALQKKEQ
+529 TQALAKKEQ

-547 FAPYTECSACHWI
+547 FAPYTECTSCNWI

-578 LSCHYCGYTMQPPTS
+578 LSCHYCGYAMQPPTS
-593 CNACGNN
+593 CGACGNN

-615 IELLFPS
+615 IEILFPS
-622 AKIARMDLDTTR
+622 AKVARMDLDTTR

-688 YEKAYQLIVQVS
+688 FEKAYQLIVQVS
-700 GRAGRKEK
+700 GRAGRKDK
-708 AGTVYIQTN
+708 KGTVYIQTN
-717 QPEHEVI
+717 QPEHSVI

-729 NDYLQFYQSQI
+729 DNYLQFYQSQI

-750 YTRVIELSVVA
+750 FTRVIELSVVS
-761 KDINVVNDIAEQLAN
+761 KDVNVVNDIAQQLAN
-776 QLKPLFGGMLLGP
+776 QLKPLFGGMMLGP
-789 EFPLVA
+789 EFPLIA

>member
-1 MFEHQTTNNLDQTT
+1 MDNQ
-15 HTDTIFI
+15 DTLFV
-22 DVIVP
+22 DVILP

-38 PKEMNE
+38 PKELNE
-44 NIAVGKRVI
+44 SITVGKRVI

-61 YTAIVYH
+61 YTAVVYTVH
-68 IHHNPPK
+68 SNPPK
-75 DYAAKYIET
+75 EYAAKYIET

-90 IVTTAQLQLWDWIS
+90 IVTSAQLQLWDWIS
-104 QYYLCNPGDVMNAAL
+104 HYYICNPGDVMNAAL

-127 TSHITLNPN
+127 TSHIILNPD
-136 FSLDEVDYHFF
+136 FSLDEMPYEYF
-147 TQREHTVLEALQ
+147 TENEHMVLEALQ
-159 VNASLSFEDVSVML
+159 SGSSLSFDDVSGML
-173 SLKTIQAFVNGL
+173 SLKTVQVFINKL

-208 IGINNNLLTNDILL
+208 IGVNSSLL
-222 KETLDTLEK
+222 KDELQLKEVLDTLEK

-241 AVYHLLK
+241 SILHLLK
-248 TDETAKQLGLVK
+248 TEETAKQLGLVK
-260 KQVLLKTFDTSVIKG
+260 KSFLLKSFDTAVIKA
-275 LVKKDILIETEIET
+275 LVKKEILIENELET
-289 SRLLFDHREKSTKLL
+289 SRLLFDNKEKTNKVL
-304 NQFQVQ
+304 NDFQVK
-310 ALKEIE
+310 AVKEIE
-316 TQFETKQAVLLHGV
+316 EQFDTKQTVLLHGV

-336 EVYAELIA
+336 EIYSDLID

-394 NSILL
+394 NSIL
-399 EKDGKHEAKH
+399 HEGDNKLDAKH

-429 IIVDEEHDNSYKQQD
+429 IIIDEEHDNSYKQQD

-472 PSFESYYNALHNK
+472 PSFESYYNALHQK
-485 FGLVRL
+485 FGLVRI
-491 AERFGKATLPQTVVC
+491 AERFGKASLPDTVVC

-517 KSIFSHQLINAI
+517 KGIFSHQLVTAI
-529 TEALQKKEQ
+529 TQALAKKEQ

-547 FAPYTECSACHWI
+547 FAPYTECTSCNWI

-593 CNACGNN
+593 CGACGNN

-615 IELLFPS
+615 IEILFPS
-622 AKIARMDLDTTR
+622 AKVARMDLDTTR
-634 SKYAYKQ
+634 SKHAYKQ

-663 LDFDNVSVV
+663 LDFDHVSVV

-688 YEKAYQLIVQVS
+688 FEKAYQLIVQVS
-700 GRAGRKEK
+700 GRAGRKDK
-708 AGTVYIQTN
+708 KGTVYIQTN
-717 QPEHEVI
+717 HPEHSVI

-729 NDYLQFYQSQI
+729 DNYLQFYQSQI

-750 YTRVIELSVVA
+750 FTRIIELSVVS
-761 KDINVVNDIAEQLAN
+761 KDANVVNDIAQQLAN
-776 QLKPLFGGMLLGP
+776 QLKPIFGGMMLGP

-795 KIKDQYHKRVLL
+795 KIKDQYHKRILL

-820 LLKQEIDTLQY
+820 LLKQEMDTLQY
-831 NNKKSIYRL
+831 NNKKSTYRL
-840 QIDADPV
+840 QVDADPV

>member
-1 MFEHQTTNNLDQTT
+1 MENN
-15 HTDTIFI
+15 DTLFI

-44 NIAVGKRVI
+44 FIAVGKRVI

-61 YTAIVYH
+61 YTGIVYTVH
-68 IHHNPPK
+68 TNPPK

-84 ILDDEP
+84 ILDDDP
-90 IVTTAQLQLWDWIS
+90 IVTASQLQLWDWIS
-104 QYYLCNPGDVMNAAL
+104 HYYVCNPGDVMNAAL

-127 TSHITLNPN
+127 TSHITLNPD
-136 FSLDEVDYHFF
+136 FSLDEMPYDYF
-147 TQREHTVLEALQ
+147 TDKEHTVLEALQ
-159 VNASLSFEDVSVML
+159 TNASLSFEDVSVML
-173 SLKTIQAFVNGL
+173 SLKTVQVFISKL

-208 IGINNNLLTNDILL
+208 IGLNPSLLNSELQL
-222 KETLDTLEK
+222 KEVFDTLEK

-241 AVYHLLK
+241 SVLHLLK
-248 TDETAKQLGLVK
+248 TDETVKQLGLVK
-260 KQVLLKTFDTSVIKG
+260 KSFLLKSFDTAVIKG
-275 LVKKDILIETEIET
+275 LVKKEIFIETELET
-289 SRLLFDHREKSTKLL
+289 SRLLFDNKEKSNKTL
-304 NQFQVQ
+304 NGFQIQ
-310 ALKEIE
+310 AVKEIE
-316 TQFETKQAVLLHGV
+316 HQFESKQTVLLHGV

-336 EVYAELIA
+336 EIYSDLID
-344 KVIAQGKQVLYLV
+344 KTIAQGKQVLYLV

-394 NSILL
+394 NSIL
-399 EKDGKHEAKH
+399 HEGDDKLDAKH

-429 IIVDEEHDNSYKQQD
+429 IIIDEEHDNSYKQQD

-485 FGLVRL
+485 FGLVRI
-491 AERFGKATLPQTVVC
+491 AERHGNASLPTTVVC
-506 DLKKETQQQQN
+506 DLKKENQQHQN
-517 KSIFSHQLINAI
+517 KGIFSHQLVTAI
-529 TEALQKKEQ
+529 TQALAKKEQ

-547 FAPYTECSACHWI
+547 FAPYTECTSCNWI

-593 CNACGNN
+593 CGACGNN

-615 IELLFPS
+615 IEILFPS
-622 AKIARMDLDTTR
+622 AKVARMDLDTTR

-700 GRAGRKEK
+700 GRAGRKDK
-708 AGTVYIQTN
+708 KGTVYVQTN
-717 QPEHEVI
+717 QPEHAVI

-729 NDYLQFYQSQI
+729 DNYLQFYQSQI

-750 YTRVIELSVVA
+750 FTRVIELSVVS
-761 KDINVVNDIAEQLAN
+761 KDVVVVNDIAQQLAN
-776 QLKPLFGGMLLGP
+776 QLKPLFGGMMLGP

-795 KIKDQYHKRVLL
+795 KIKDQYHKRILL

-840 QIDADPV
+840 QVDADPV

>member
-1 MFEHQTTNNLDQTT
+1 MESN
-15 HTDTIFI
+15 DTLFV

-27 LSVANKFTYRI
+27 LSVANKFTYRV

-44 NIAVGKRVI
+44 CIAVGKRVI
-53 VQFGKSKF
+53 VQFGKTKF
-61 YTAIVYH
+61 YTAVVYAVH
-68 IHHNPPK
+68 SNPPK
-75 DYAAKYIET
+75 EYTAKYIET

-90 IVTTAQLQLWDWIS
+90 IVTTSQLQLWDWIS
-104 QYYLCNPGDVMNAAL
+104 HYYVCNPGDVMNAAL

-127 TSHITLNPN
+127 TSHITINPD
-136 FSLDEVDYHFF
+136 FSLDEMPLDYF
-147 TQREHTVLEALQ
+147 TDKEHTVLEALM

-173 SLKTIQAFVNGL
+173 SLKTVQVFINKL
-185 IKKGAIVIY
+185 IKKGAVVIY

-208 IGINNNLLTNDILL
+208 IGVNPNLLDNELQL
-222 KETLDTLEK
+222 KEVLDTLEK

-241 AVYHLLK
+241 SVLHLLK
-248 TDETAKQLGLVK
+248 ADETAKQLGLIK
-260 KQVLLKTFDTSVIKG
+260 KSVLLKTFDTAAIKA
-275 LVKKDILIETEIET
+275 LVKKEVLVETELET
-289 SRLLFDHREKSTKLL
+289 SRLLFDNREKTSKIL
-304 NQFQVQ
+304 NDFQIQ
-310 ALKEIE
+310 AVKDIE
-316 TQFETKQAVLLHGV
+316 QQFESKQTVLLHGV

-336 EVYAELIA
+336 EIYSELIN
-344 KVIAQGKQVLYLV
+344 KTIAQGKQVLYLV

-394 NSILL
+394 NSIL
-399 EKDGKHEAKH
+399 HEGDNKLDAKH

-429 IIVDEEHDNSYKQQD
+429 IIIDEEHDNSYKQHD

-472 PSFESYYNALHNK
+472 PSFESYYNALHQK
-485 FGLVRL
+485 FGLVRI
-491 AERFGKATLPQTVVC
+491 AERHGNASLPKTVVC

-517 KSIFSHQLINAI
+517 NGIFSYQLVDAI
-529 TEALQKKEQ
+529 KQALHKKEQ

-547 FAPYTECSACHWI
+547 FAPYTECTSCNWI
-560 PHCTH
+560 PHCVH
-565 CDVALIYHKQTNK
+565 CDVALIYHKQTNR
-578 LSCHYCGYTMQPPTS
+578 LSCHYCGYTIQPPTS
-593 CNACGNN
+593 CGACGNN

-615 IELLFPS
+615 IEILFPS
-622 AKIARMDLDTTR
+622 AKVARMDLDTTR

-688 YEKAYQLIVQVS
+688 FEKAYQLIVQVS
-700 GRAGRKEK
+700 GRAGRKDK
-708 AGTVYIQTN
+708 KGTVYVQTN
-717 QPEHEVI
+717 HPEHAVI
-724 NHVLA
+724 NHVL
-729 NDYLQFYQSQI
+729 NDNYLQFYQSQI

-750 YTRVIELSVVA
+750 FTRIIELSVVS
-761 KDINVVNDIAEQLAN
+761 KDVNVVNDIAQQLAN
-776 QLKPLFGGMLLGP
+776 QLKPLFGGMMLGP

-795 KIKDQYHKRVLL
+795 KIKDQYHKRMLL

>member
-1 MFEHQTTNNLDQTT
+1 MESN
-15 HTDTIFI
+15 DTLFI

-44 NIAVGKRVI
+44 FIAVGKRVI

-61 YTAIVYH
+61 YTGIVYTVH
-68 IHHNPPK
+68 SNPPK

-90 IVTTAQLQLWDWIS
+90 IVTASQLQLWDWIS
-104 QYYLCNPGDVMNAAL
+104 HYYVCNPGDVMNAAL

-127 TSHITLNPN
+127 TSHITLNLD
-136 FSLDEVDYHFF
+136 FSLDEMPYDYF
-147 TQREHTVLEALQ
+147 TEKEHTILEALQ
-159 VNASLSFEDVSVML
+159 TNASLSFEDVSVLL
-173 SLKTIQAFVNGL
+173 SIKTVQVFISKL

-199 KYKPKLVDY
+199 KYKPKLIDY
-208 IGINNNLLTNDILL
+208 IGVNSNLLNNEFQL
-222 KETLDTLEK
+222 KEVLDTLEK

-241 AVYHLLK
+241 SVLHLLK

-260 KQVLLKTFDTSVIKG
+260 KSILLKSFDTTVIKG
-275 LVKKDILIETEIET
+275 LVKKEIFIETELET
-289 SRLLFDHREKSTKLL
+289 SRLLFDNKEKTNKTL
-304 NQFQVQ
+304 NDFQIKAV
-310 ALKEIE
+310 KEIE
-316 TQFETKQAVLLHGV
+316 QQFETKQTVLLHGV

-336 EVYAELIA
+336 EIYSDLID
-344 KVIAQGKQVLYLV
+344 KTIAQGKQVLYLV

-394 NSILL
+394 NSIL
-399 EKDGKHEAKH
+399 HEGDDKLDAKH

-429 IIVDEEHDNSYKQQD
+429 IIIDEEHDNSYKQQD

-485 FGLVRL
+485 FGLVRI
-491 AERFGKATLPQTVVC
+491 AERHGNASLPTTVVC
-506 DLKKETQQQQN
+506 DLKKENQQHQN
-517 KSIFSHQLINAI
+517 KGIFSHQLVTAI
-529 TEALQKKEQ
+529 TQALAKKEQ

-547 FAPYTECSACHWI
+547 FAPYTECTSCNWI

-593 CNACGNN
+593 CGACGNN

-615 IELLFPS
+615 IEILFPS
-622 AKIARMDLDTTR
+622 AKVARMDLDTTR

-700 GRAGRKEK
+700 GRAGRKDK
-708 AGTVYIQTN
+708 KGTVYVQTN

-729 NDYLQFYQSQI
+729 DNYLQFYQSQI

-750 YTRVIELSVVA
+750 FTRVIELSVVS
-761 KDINVVNDIAEQLAN
+761 KDVVVVNDIAQQLAN
-776 QLKPLFGGMLLGP
+776 QLKPLFGGMMLGP

-795 KIKDQYHKRVLL
+795 KIKDQYHKRILL

-831 NNKKSIYRL
+831 NNKKSVYRL
-840 QIDADPV
+840 QVDADPV

>member
-1 MFEHQTTNNLDQTT
+1 MENP
-15 HTDTIFI
+15 TDTLFI

-38 PKEMNE
+38 PKELNQF
-44 NIAVGKRVI
+44 IAVGKRVI

-61 YTAIVYH
+61 YTAIVYAVH
-68 IHHNPPK
+68 TNPPTQ
-75 DYAAKYIET
+75 YIAKYIDT

-90 IVTTAQLQLWDWIS
+90 IVTNSQLQLWDWIS
-104 QYYLCNPGDVMNAAL
+104 HYYVCNPGDVMNAAL

-136 FSLDEVDYHFF
+136 FSLDEMAYDYF
-147 TQREHTVLEALQ
+147 TEKEHNVLEALQ
-159 VNASLSFEDVSVML
+159 ANASLSFEDVSVIL
-173 SLKTIQAFVNGL
+173 SIKTVQVFINKL
-185 IKKGAIVIY
+185 IRKGAIVIY

-208 IGINNNLLTNDILL
+208 IGVNEALLTDELKL
-222 KETLDTLEK
+222 KEVLDTLEN

-241 AVYHLLK
+241 FVLHLLK
-248 TDETAKQLGLVK
+248 TDDVAKQLNLVK
-260 KQVLLKTFDTSVIKG
+260 KSILLKTFDTAVIKA
-275 LVKKDILIETEIET
+275 LVKKEIFTETELET
-289 SRLLFDHREKSTKLL
+289 SRLMFDNKDKTSKIL
-304 NQFQVQ
+304 NEYQLQ
-310 ALKEIE
+310 AVKEIE
-316 TQFETKQAVLLHGV
+316 EQFETKQAVLLHGV

-336 EVYAELIA
+336 EIYSELIN
-344 KVIAQGKQVLYLV
+344 KIVSEGKQVLYLV

-394 NSILL
+394 NSIL
-399 EKDGKHEAKH
+399 HEGDAKLNAKH

-429 IIVDEEHDNSYKQQD
+429 IIIDEEHDNSYKQQD
-444 PAPRYHARDAAMYLA
+444 PAPRYHARDAALYLA
-459 NLHKAKVLLGTAT
+459 GLHKAKVLLGTAT
-472 PSFESYYNALHNK
+472 PSFESYYNALHQK
-485 FGLVRL
+485 FGLVKIL
-491 AERFGKATLPQTVVC
+491 QRFGNATLPETIIC

-529 TEALQKKEQ
+529 TNSLKKKEQ
-538 VILFQNRRG
+538 IILFQNRRG
-547 FAPYTECSACHWI
+547 FAPYTECSSCHWI

-593 CNACGNN
+593 CQACGNN

-615 IELLFPS
+615 IEILFPT
-622 AKIARMDLDTTR
+622 AKVARMDLDTTR

-700 GRAGRKEK
+700 GRAGRKQK
-708 AGTVYIQTN
+708 KGTVYIQTN

-750 YTRVIELSVVA
+750 FTRIIELSIVS
-761 KDINVVNDIAEQLAN
+761 KDVYVVNDICEQLAV
-776 QLKPLFGGMLLGP
+776 QLRPIFGGMLLGP

-807 KINREYSPTQVRN
+807 KINRDYSPTQIRN
-820 LLKQEIDTLQY
+820 LLKQEIDTLQF

-840 QIDADPV
+840 QVDADPV

>member
-1 MFEHQTTNNLDQTT
+1 MTQL
-15 HTDTIFI
+15 TDTITQTTLFV

-27 LSVANKFTYRI
+27 LSVSNKYTYRV
-38 PKEMNE
+38 PKELNE
-44 NIAVGKRVI
+44 DVAVGKRVV

-61 YTAIVYH
+61 YTAIVYA
-68 IHHNPPK
+68 IHSNPPK
-75 DYAAKYIET
+75 EYEAKYIET
-84 ILDDEP
+84 LLDNEP
-90 IVTTAQLQLWDWIS
+90 IISDIQLRLWDWIT

-127 TSHITLNPN
+127 TSHITLNPD
-136 FSLDEVDYHFF
+136 FSLDEMPYDYF
-147 TQREHTVLEALQ
+147 TEREHLVLEALQ
-159 VNASLSFEDVSVML
+159 LNASLSFEEVSVML
-173 SLKTIQAFVNGL
+173 SIKTIHVFVNKL
-185 IKKGAIVIY
+185 IKKGVIVIY

-208 IGINNNLLTNDILL
+208 IGINSTLLYNEHAL
-222 KETLDTLEK
+222 KEVLDTLEK
-231 KAFKQAEVLL
+231 RAFKQAEVLL
-241 AVYHLLK
+241 AVLHLLK
-248 TDETAKQLGLVK
+248 SDETAIKLGLVK
-260 KQVLLKTFDTSVIKG
+260 KSVLLKTFDTSTVNALIK
-275 LVKKDILIETEIET
+275 KEILTEQEIET
-289 SRLLFDHREKSTKLL
+289 SRLFFDNKEKTNKVL
-304 NQFQVQ
+304 NQIQLQ
-310 ALKEIE
+310 AVIDIE
-316 TQFETKQAVLLHGV
+316 KQFETKQTVLLHGV

-336 EVYAELIA
+336 EIYANLID
-344 KVIAQGKQVLYLV
+344 KVIAQKKQVLYLV

-367 NRIRAVFGNS
+367 GRIRSVFGNT

-394 NSILL
+394 NSILQENDMRL
-399 EKDGKHEAKH
+399 NAKH

-417 SALFLPFNNLGL
+417 SALFLPFTNLGL
-429 IIVDEEHDNSYKQQD
+429 IIIDEEHDNSYKQQD

-472 PSFESYYNALHNK
+472 PSFESYYNALQQK
-485 FGLVRL
+485 FGLVKIT
-491 AERFGKATLPQTVVC
+491 ERFGNASLPSTVVC

-529 TEALQKKEQ
+529 TDALAKKEQ
-538 VILFQNRRG
+538 IILFQNRRG
-547 FAPYTECSACHWI
+547 FAPYTECVSCNWI

-578 LSCHYCGYTMQPPTS
+578 LSCHYCGYSMQPPTS
-593 CNACGNN
+593 CGACGNN

-615 IELLFPS
+615 IEILFPT
-622 AKIARMDLDTTR
+622 AKVARMDLDTTR

-648 GNIDILVGTQMVTKG
+648 GSIDILVGTQMVTKG

-700 GRAGRKEK
+700 GRAGRKDK
-708 AGTVYIQTN
+708 KGTVYIQTN
-717 QPEHEVI
+717 QPEHPVI

-729 NDYLQFYQSQI
+729 DNYLQFYQSQI

-750 YTRVIELSVVA
+750 FSRIIELSVVS
-761 KDINVVNDIAEQLAN
+761 KNVNTVNDIAQQLAT
-776 QLKPLFGGMLLGP
+776 QLKPLFGGMMLGP

-795 KIKDQYHKRVLL
+795 KIKDQYHKRILL
-807 KINREYSPTQVRN
+807 KINREYSPTQVRT
-820 LLKQEIDTLQY
+820 LLKQELNTLQY
-831 NNKKSIYRL
+831 NNKKSIYKL
-840 QIDADPV
+840 QIDADSV

>member
-1 MFEHQTTNNLDQTT
+1 MSQTT
-15 HTDTIFI
+15 HNYSQTTLFI

-27 LSVANKFTYRI
+27 LSVANKFTYCV

-44 NIAVGKRVI
+44 FIAVGKRVI
-53 VQFGKSKF
+53 VQFGKTKF
-61 YTAIVYH
+61 YTAVVYNVH
-68 IHHNPPK
+68 NNPPK
-75 DYAAKYIET
+75 DYAAKYIDS

-90 IVTTAQLQLWDWIS
+90 IVTAAQLQLWDWIS
-104 QYYLCNPGDVMNAAL
+104 HYYVCNPGDVMNAAL

-127 TSHITLNPN
+127 TSHITINPD
-136 FSLDEVDYHFF
+136 FSLDEMPYDYF
-147 TQREHTVLEALQ
+147 TDKEHAVLEALM

-173 SLKTIQAFVNGL
+173 SLKTVQVFISKL

-208 IGINNNLLTNDILL
+208 IGVNPTLLNSELQL
-222 KETLDTLEK
+222 KEVLDALEK

-241 AVYHLLK
+241 SVLHLLK

-260 KQVLLKTFDTSVIKG
+260 KSVLLKTFDSAAIKG
-275 LVKKDILIETEIET
+275 LVKKEVLIETELET
-289 SRLLFDHREKSTKLL
+289 SRLLFDNKEKTNKTL
-304 NQFQVQ
+304 NDFQILAV
-310 ALKEIE
+310 KDIE
-316 TQFETKQAVLLHGV
+316 QQFETKQAVLLHGV

-336 EVYAELIA
+336 EIYSELIN

-394 NSILL
+394 NSIL
-399 EKDGKHEAKH
+399 HEGDDKLDAKH

-429 IIVDEEHDNSYKQQD
+429 IIIDEEHDNSYKQQD

-485 FGLVRL
+485 FGLVRI
-491 AERFGKATLPQTVVC
+491 AERHGNASLPTTVVC
-506 DLKKETQQQQN
+506 DLKKENQQHQN
-517 KSIFSHQLINAI
+517 KGIFSHQLVTAI
-529 TEALQKKEQ
+529 TQALAKKEQ

-547 FAPYTECSACHWI
+547 FAPYTECTSCNWI

-578 LSCHYCGYTMQPPTS
+578 LSCHYCGYTMQPPNA
-593 CNACGNN
+593 CGACGNN

-615 IELLFPS
+615 IEILFPS
-622 AKIARMDLDTTR
+622 AKVARMDLDTTR

-700 GRAGRKEK
+700 GRAGRKDK
-708 AGTVYIQTN
+708 KGTVYVQTN
-717 QPEHEVI
+717 QPEHAVI

-729 NDYLQFYQSQI
+729 DNYLQFYQSQI

-750 YTRVIELSVVA
+750 FTRVIELSVVS
-761 KDINVVNDIAEQLAN
+761 KDVVVVNDIAQQLAN
-776 QLKPLFGGMLLGP
+776 QLKPLFGGMMLGP

-795 KIKDQYHKRVLL
+795 KIKDQYHKRILL

>member
-1 MFEHQTTNNLDQTT
+1 MESN
-15 HTDTIFI
+15 DTLFI
-22 DVIVP
+22 DIIVP

-44 NIAVGKRVI
+44 FIAIGKRVI

-61 YTAIVYH
+61 YTGIVYTVH
-68 IHHNPPK
+68 TNPPK

-84 ILDDEP
+84 ILDDDP
-90 IVTTAQLQLWDWIS
+90 IVTSSQLQLWDWIS
-104 QYYLCNPGDVMNAAL
+104 HYYVCNPGDVMNAAL

-127 TSHITLNPN
+127 TSHITINPD
-136 FSLDEVDYHFF
+136 FSLDEMPYDYF
-147 TQREHTVLEALQ
+147 TEKEHTILEALQ
-159 VNASLSFEDVSVML
+159 TNASLSFEDVSVLL
-173 SLKTIQAFVNGL
+173 SIKTVQVFISKL

-199 KYKPKLVDY
+199 KYKPKLIDY
-208 IGINNNLLTNDILL
+208 IGVNSNLLNNEFQL
-222 KETLDTLEK
+222 KEVLDTLEK

-241 AVYHLLK
+241 SVLHLLK

-260 KQVLLKTFDTSVIKG
+260 KSILLKSFDTTVIKG
-275 LVKKDILIETEIET
+275 LVKKEIFIETELET
-289 SRLLFDHREKSTKLL
+289 SRLLFDNKEKTNKTL
-304 NQFQVQ
+304 NDFQIKAV
-310 ALKEIE
+310 KEIE
-316 TQFETKQAVLLHGV
+316 QQFETKQTVLLHGV

-336 EVYAELIA
+336 EIYSDLID
-344 KVIAQGKQVLYLV
+344 KTIAQGKQVLYLV

-394 NSILL
+394 NSIL
-399 EKDGKHEAKH
+399 HEGDDKLDAKH

-429 IIVDEEHDNSYKQQD
+429 IIIDEEHDNSYKQQD

-485 FGLVRL
+485 FGLVRIT
-491 AERFGKATLPQTVVC
+491 ERHGNASLPVTVVC
-506 DLKKETQQQQN
+506 DLKKENQQHQN
-517 KSIFSHQLINAI
+517 KGIFSHQLVSAI
-529 TEALQKKEQ
+529 TKALAKKEQ

-547 FAPYTECSACHWI
+547 FAPYTECTSCNWI

-593 CNACGNN
+593 CGACGNN

-615 IELLFPS
+615 IEILFPT
-622 AKIARMDLDTTR
+622 AKVARMDLDTTR

-648 GNIDILVGTQMVTKG
+648 GNIDVLVGTQMVTKG

-700 GRAGRKEK
+700 GRAGRKDK
-708 AGTVYIQTN
+708 KGTVYVQTN
-717 QPEHEVI
+717 QPEHAVI

-729 NDYLQFYQSQI
+729 DNYLQFYQSQI

-750 YTRVIELSVVA
+750 FTRVIELSVVS
-761 KDINVVNDIAEQLAN
+761 KDVVVVNDIAQQLAN
-776 QLKPLFGGMLLGP
+776 QLKPLFGGMMLGP

-795 KIKDQYHKRVLL
+795 KIKDQYHKRILL
-807 KINREYSPTQVRN
+807 KINRGYSPTQVRN

-840 QIDADPV
+840 QVDADPV

>member
-1 MFEHQTTNNLDQTT
+1 MSQTT
-15 HTDTIFI
+15 HNYSQTTLFI

-27 LSVANKFTYRI
+27 LSVANKFTYRV

-44 NIAVGKRVI
+44 FIAVGKRVI
-53 VQFGKSKF
+53 VQFGKTKF
-61 YTAIVYH
+61 YTAVVYNVH
-68 IHHNPPK
+68 NNPPK
-75 DYAAKYIET
+75 DYAAKYIDS

-90 IVTTAQLQLWDWIS
+90 IVTSSQLQLWDWIS
-104 QYYLCNPGDVMNAAL
+104 HYYVCNPGDVMNAAL

-127 TSHITLNPN
+127 TSHITINPD
-136 FSLDEVDYHFF
+136 FSLDEMPYDYF
-147 TQREHTVLEALQ
+147 TEKEHAVLEALM

-173 SLKTIQAFVNGL
+173 SLKTVQVFISKL

-208 IGINNNLLTNDILL
+208 IGVHPTLLNNELQL
-222 KETLDTLEK
+222 KEVLDTLEK

-241 AVYHLLK
+241 SVLHLLK

-260 KQVLLKTFDTSVIKG
+260 KSVLLKTFDSAAIKG
-275 LVKKDILIETEIET
+275 LVKKEVLIETELET
-289 SRLLFDHREKSTKLL
+289 SRLLFDNKEKTNKTL
-304 NQFQVQ
+304 NDFQVQ
-310 ALKEIE
+310 AVKDVEQ
-316 TQFETKQAVLLHGV
+316 QFETKQAVLLHGV

-336 EVYAELIA
+336 EIYSELIN

-394 NSILL
+394 NSIL
-399 EKDGKHEAKH
+399 HEGDNKLDAKH

-429 IIVDEEHDNSYKQQD
+429 IIIDEEHDNSYKQQD

-485 FGLVRL
+485 FGLVRI
-491 AERFGKATLPQTVVC
+491 AERHGNASLPTTVVC
-506 DLKKETQQQQN
+506 DLKKENQQHQN
-517 KSIFSHQLINAI
+517 KGIFSHQLVTAI
-529 TEALQKKEQ
+529 TQALAKKEQ

-547 FAPYTECSACHWI
+547 FAPYTECTSCNWI

-578 LSCHYCGYTMQPPTS
+578 LSCHYCGYTMQPPS
-593 CNACGNN
+593 ACGACGNN

-615 IELLFPS
+615 IEILFPS
-622 AKIARMDLDTTR
+622 AKVARMDLDTTR

-700 GRAGRKEK
+700 GRAGRKDK
-708 AGTVYIQTN
+708 KGTVYVQTN
-717 QPEHEVI
+717 QPEHTVI

-729 NDYLQFYQSQI
+729 DNYLQFYQSQI

-750 YTRVIELSVVA
+750 FTRVIELSVVS
-761 KDINVVNDIAEQLAN
+761 KDVVVVNDIAQQLAN
-776 QLKPLFGGMLLGP
+776 QLKPLFGGMMLGP

-795 KIKDQYHKRVLL
+795 KIKDQYHKRILL

-840 QIDADPV
+840 QVDADPV

>member
-1 MFEHQTTNNLDQTT
+1 MNQTTNNTSQTT
-15 HTDTIFI
+15 FFV

-27 LSVANKFTYRI
+27 LSVANKFTYRV
-38 PKEMNE
+38 PKELNE
-44 NIAVGKRVI
+44 QIIVGKRVI
-53 VQFGKSKF
+53 VQFGKTKF
-61 YTAIVYH
+61 YTAIIYNVH
-68 IHHNPPK
+68 TNPPK
-75 DYAAKYIET
+75 DYIAKYIDS

-90 IVTTAQLQLWDWIS
+90 IVTKAQLQLWDWIS
-104 QYYLCNPGDVMNAAL
+104 HYYLCNPGDVMNAAL

-127 TSHITLNPN
+127 TSHITINTD
-136 FSLDEVDYHFF
+136 FSLDEMPYDYF
-147 TQREHTVLEALQ
+147 TEKEHAILEALQ
-159 VNASLSFEDVSVML
+159 INSSLSFDDVSVIL
-173 SLKTIQAFVNGL
+173 SIKTVQGFINKLIQ
-185 IKKGAIVIY
+185 KGAIVIY

-208 IGINNNLLTNDILL
+208 IGVNPTLLLDQLQL
-222 KETLDTLEK
+222 KEVLDTLEK
-231 KAFKQAEVLL
+231 KAFKQAELLLMVL
-241 AVYHLLK
+241 HLLK
-248 TDETAKQLGLVK
+248 SDETAKQLGLVK
-260 KQVLLKTFDTSVIKG
+260 KAMLLKTFDTAVIKG
-275 LVKKDILIETEIET
+275 LIKKEILIETELET
-289 SRLLFDHREKSTKLL
+289 SRLLFDNKEKTIKTL
-304 NQFQVQ
+304 NEFQIKAV
-310 ALKEIE
+310 KEIE
-316 TQFETKQAVLLHGV
+316 HQFERKQAVLLHGV

-336 EVYAELIA
+336 EIYSELIN

-367 NRIRAVFGNS
+367 SRIRAVFGNS

-394 NSILL
+394 NSIL
-399 EKDGKHEAKH
+399 HEGDNKLDAKH

-429 IIVDEEHDNSYKQQD
+429 IIIDEEHDNSYKQQD

-485 FGLVRL
+485 FGLVRI
-491 AERFGKATLPQTVVC
+491 AERHGNASLPSTVVC

-517 KSIFSHQLINAI
+517 KSIFSHQLVNAI
-529 TEALQKKEQ
+529 TQALVKKEQ
-538 VILFQNRRG
+538 IILFQNRRG
-547 FAPYTECSACHWI
+547 FAPYTECTSCNWI

-578 LSCHYCGYTMQPPTS
+578 LSCHYCGYAMQPPTS
-593 CNACGNN
+593 CGACGNN

-615 IELLFPS
+615 IEILFPS
-622 AKIARMDLDTTR
+622 AKVARMDLDTTR

-688 YEKAYQLIVQVS
+688 YEKAYQLIIQVS
-700 GRAGRKEK
+700 GRAGRKDK
-708 AGTVYIQTN
+708 KGTVYIQTN
-717 QPEHEVI
+717 QPEHSVI

-729 NDYLQFYQSQI
+729 DNYLQFYQSQI
-740 NEREQFHYPP
+740 NERQQFHYPP
-750 YTRVIELSVVA
+750 FTRVIELSVVS
-761 KDINVVNDIAEQLAN
+761 KDVNVVNDIAQQLAN
-776 QLKPLFGGMLLGP
+776 QLKPLFGGMMLGP
-789 EFPLVA
+789 EFPLIA
-795 KIKDQYHKRVLL
+795 KIKDQYHKRILL

>member
-1 MFEHQTTNNLDQTT
+1 LSQTTYNYSQTT
-15 HTDTIFI
+15 LFI

-27 LSVANKFTYRI
+27 LSVANKFTYCV

-44 NIAVGKRVI
+44 FIAVGKRVI
-53 VQFGKSKF
+53 VQFGKTKF
-61 YTAIVYH
+61 YTAVVYSVH
-68 IHHNPPK
+68 NNPPK
-75 DYAAKYIET
+75 DYAAKYIDS

-90 IVTTAQLQLWDWIS
+90 IVTSAQLLLWDWIS
-104 QYYLCNPGDVMNAAL
+104 HYYVCNPGDVMNAAL

-127 TSHITLNPN
+127 TSHITINPD
-136 FSLDEVDYHFF
+136 FSLDEMPYDYF
-147 TQREHTVLEALQ
+147 TEKEHAVLEALM

-173 SLKTIQAFVNGL
+173 SLKTVQVFISKL

-208 IGINNNLLTNDILL
+208 IGVYPSLLNNELKL
-222 KETLDTLEK
+222 KEVLDTLEK

-241 AVYHLLK
+241 SVLHLLK
-248 TDETAKQLGLVK
+248 SDETAKQLGLVRK
-260 KQVLLKTFDTSVIKG
+260 SVLLKTFDSAAIKG
-275 LVKKDILIETEIET
+275 LVKKEVLIETELET
-289 SRLLFDHREKSTKLL
+289 SRLLFDNKEKTNKTL
-304 NQFQVQ
+304 NDFQVQ
-310 ALKEIE
+310 AVKDIE
-316 TQFETKQAVLLHGV
+316 QQFETKQAVLLHGV

-336 EVYAELIA
+336 EIYSELIN

-394 NSILL
+394 NSIL
-399 EKDGKHEAKH
+399 HEGDDKLDAKH

-429 IIVDEEHDNSYKQQD
+429 IIIDEEHDNSYKQQD

-485 FGLVRL
+485 FGLVRI
-491 AERFGKATLPQTVVC
+491 AERHGNASLPTTVVC
-506 DLKKETQQQQN
+506 DLKKENQQHQN
-517 KSIFSHQLINAI
+517 KGIFSHQLVTAI
-529 TEALQKKEQ
+529 TQALAKKEQ

-547 FAPYTECSACHWI
+547 FAPYTECTSCNWI

-578 LSCHYCGYTMQPPTS
+578 LSCHYCGYTMQPPNA
-593 CNACGNN
+593 CGACGNN

-615 IELLFPS
+615 IEILFPS
-622 AKIARMDLDTTR
+622 AKVARMDLDTTR

-700 GRAGRKEK
+700 GRAGRKDK
-708 AGTVYIQTN
+708 KGTVYVQTN
-717 QPEHEVI
+717 QPEHAVI

-729 NDYLQFYQSQI
+729 DNYLQFYQSQI

-750 YTRVIELSVVA
+750 FTRVIELSVVS
-761 KDINVVNDIAEQLAN
+761 KDVLVVNDIAQQLAK
-776 QLKPLFGGMLLGP
+776 QLKPLFGGMMLGP

-795 KIKDQYHKRVLL
+795 KIKDQYHKRILL

-840 QIDADPV
+840 QVDADPV

>member
-1 MFEHQTTNNLDQTT
+1 MDSH
-15 HTDTIFI
+15 DTLFV

-38 PKEMNE
+38 PKELNE
-44 NIAVGKRVI
+44 SIAVGKRVI

-61 YTAIVYH
+61 YTAVVYTVH
-68 IHHNPPK
+68 SNPPK
-75 DYAAKYIET
+75 EYAAKYIET

-90 IVTTAQLQLWDWIS
+90 IVTPAQLQLWDWIS
-104 QYYLCNPGDVMNAAL
+104 HYYVCNPGDVMNAAL

-127 TSHITLNPN
+127 TSHITLNPD
-136 FSLDEVDYHFF
+136 FSLDEMPYEYF
-147 TQREHTVLEALQ
+147 TENEHTVLEALQ
-159 VNASLSFEDVSVML
+159 AGSSLSFDDVSVML
-173 SLKTIQAFVNGL
+173 SLKTVQVFINKL
-185 IKKGAIVIY
+185 IKKGAVVIY

-208 IGINNNLLTNDILL
+208 IGVNPSLL
-222 KETLDTLEK
+222 KDELQLKEVLDTLEK

-241 AVYHLLK
+241 SILHLLK
-248 TDETAKQLGLVK
+248 TEETAKQLGLVK
-260 KQVLLKTFDTSVIKG
+260 KSFLLKSFDTAVIKA
-275 LVKKDILIETEIET
+275 LVKKDVLFETELET
-289 SRLLFDHREKSTKLL
+289 SRLLFDNKEKTNKSL
-304 NQFQVQ
+304 NDFQLKAV
-310 ALKEIE
+310 KEIE
-316 TQFETKQAVLLHGV
+316 AQFETKQTVLLHGV

-336 EVYAELIA
+336 EIYSDLID

-394 NSILL
+394 NSIL
-399 EKDGKHEAKH
+399 HEGDNKLDAKH

-429 IIVDEEHDNSYKQQD
+429 IIIDEEHDNSYKQQD

-472 PSFESYYNALHNK
+472 PSFESYYNALHQK
-485 FGLVRL
+485 FGLVRI
-491 AERFGKATLPQTVVC
+491 AERFGKASLPDTVVC
-506 DLKKETQQQQN
+506 DLKKETQQHQN
-517 KSIFSHQLINAI
+517 KGIFSHQLVTAI
-529 TEALQKKEQ
+529 TQALAKKEQ

-547 FAPYTECSACHWI
+547 FAPYTECTSCNWI

-593 CNACGNN
+593 CGACGNN

-615 IELLFPS
+615 IEILFPS
-622 AKIARMDLDTTR
+622 AKVARMDLDTTR
-634 SKYAYKQ
+634 SKHAYKQ

-663 LDFDNVSVV
+663 LDFDHVSVV

-688 YEKAYQLIVQVS
+688 FEKAYQLIVQVS
-700 GRAGRKEK
+700 GRAGRKDK
-708 AGTVYIQTN
+708 KGTVYIQTN
-717 QPEHEVI
+717 HPEHSVI

-729 NDYLQFYQSQI
+729 DNYLQFYQSQI

-750 YTRVIELSVVA
+750 FTRIIELSVVS
-761 KDINVVNDIAEQLAN
+761 KDANVVNYIAQQLAN
-776 QLKPLFGGMLLGP
+776 QLKPIFGGMMLGP

-795 KIKDQYHKRVLL
+795 KIKDQYHKRILL

-820 LLKQEIDTLQY
+820 LLKQEMDTLQY

-840 QIDADPV
+840 QVDADPV